1 MALWLAVGCHDSVVP
16 LGDAPAA
23 SPDGA
28 SDGAPD
34 GGTPAYITYEKFN
47 TMPTGEPPTSPWT
60 SESGDSGSIRVREVP
75 FAFDKSVEISKPTGE
90 GTAGLSTTIPSM
102 GGRIVFE
109 AKVKARET
117 AGFKAIPYVYD
128 ANGNAIA
135 SVSFQDGAIR
145 THIGSTTS
153 VVQPFVANVWYLVRL
168 LVDTDQGT
176 LDLYVDGVRKQ
187 RAAALR
193 TPAGSVAK
201 LRYYLDGA
209 GAGTLLVDN
218 IRIYAEASYIGSA
231 PSPVFDVRD
240 FGAVGNGSAN
250 DQQAIQAAIE
260 MAAGTGGSVL
270 LTKGTYRTGT
280 LTLRSHMTFFI
291 DPSAVLLGS
300 TSAADYP
307 AQTPGTGNT
316 QLSNCKRALLY
327 APNATEVTIDGG
339 GTIDGQGDS
348 FSGAEGSRP
357 MLIWAVLSD
366 HVNVRNLYLKK
377 GAMWSLVSMESDHVR
392 ISNINLQS
400 DNITHDGIDVVDGT
414 DIIVENVAVRSGDDA
429 MCLKTGVRRGID
441 TMVIRDSLF
450 SGSNGGSNGIKFGT
464 ASYGAFKNITIED
477 AYVKDVQYAAM
488 AVESRQGADV
498 DNVAFHRIEL
508 ANVGDAFFVYL
519 AQQET
524 THPTGDVPKIGS
536 ITGVSFVDIAGATAS
551 WPNSP
556 HQASLITG
564 HVFKGTPYRIKN
576 LEFRRVAI
584 AFRGGRTTVPGSPPE
599 AMPNQYPESNMFG
612 DLPASAYFLRH
623 VDGVTFDACDSQLTT
638 PDARQKLV
646 TEDVSNL
653 VGAP

>member
-1 MALWLAVGCHDSVVP
+1 MRRATIVALWLAAGCHDSVVP

-34 GGTPAYITYEKFN
+34 GGTPAYIAYEKFN

-90 GTAGLSTTIPSM
+90 GTAGLSTTIPSL

-176 LDLYVDGVRKQ
+176 FDLYVDGVRKQ
-187 RAAALR
+187 RAALLR
-193 TPAGSVAK
+193 TPGSVAK

-316 QLSNCKRALLY
+316 QLSNCKARAVVCTQR
-327 APNATEVTIDGG
+327 NR
-339 GTIDGQGDS
+339 GDDRWRRDDRW
-348 FSGAEGSRP
+348 SGRFVLRRRGLAADVDLGRAVGSRERAQP
-357 MLIWAVLSD
+357 
-366 HVNVRNLYLKK
+366 
-377 GAMWSLVSMESDHVR
+377 VSEE
-392 ISNINLQS
+392 
-400 DNITHDGIDVVDGT
+400 G
-414 DIIVENVAVRSGDDA
+414 
-429 MCLKTGVRRGID
+429 
-441 TMVIRDSLF
+441 RD
-450 SGSNGGSNGIKFGT
+450 
-464 ASYGAFKNITIED
+464 
-477 AYVKDVQYAAM
+477 
-488 AVESRQGADV
+488 VESREHGVRPRAD
-498 DNVAFHRIEL
+498 L
-508 ANVGDAFFVYL
+508 
-519 AQQET
+519 Q
-524 THPTGDVPKIGS
+524 
-536 ITGVSFVDIAGATAS
+536 
-551 WPNSP
+551 
-556 HQASLITG
+556 HQ
-564 HVFKGTPYRIKN
+564 
-576 LEFRRVAI
+576 
-584 AFRGGRTTVPGSPPE
+584 PPE
-599 AMPNQYPESNMFG
+599 
-612 DLPASAYFLRH
+612 
-623 VDGVTFDACDSQLTT
+623 
-638 PDARQKLV
+638 RQHHPRRYRCGRWHRYRRRERRR
-646 TEDVSNL
+646 TEW
-653 VGAP
+653 